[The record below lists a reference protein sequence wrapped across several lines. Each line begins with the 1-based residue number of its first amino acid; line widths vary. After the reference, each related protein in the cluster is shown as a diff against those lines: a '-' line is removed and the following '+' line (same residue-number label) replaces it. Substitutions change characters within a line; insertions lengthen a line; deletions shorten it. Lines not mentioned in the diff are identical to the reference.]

1 LNYIRW
7 VCFIEVSRFL
17 SYYALPEKLIMIVS
31 KLGDSLIVRLSDD
44 EVKAMGLK
52 EGDQVIVKPVEST
65 GPAVTDPVERRKVLD
80 ELRQF
85 RGMMPADFKFNRDE
99 ANER

>member
-1 LNYIRW
+1 
-7 VCFIEVSRFL
+7 
-17 SYYALPEKLIMIVS
+17 
-31 KLGDSLIVRLSDD
+31 
-44 EVKAMGLK
+44 
-52 EGDQVIVKPVEST
+52 
-65 GPAVTDPVERRKVLD
+65 VTDPVERRKVLD